1 MIASIPMAKKR
12 CWFGWLRRLFTFSEA
27 KTRGEKKSKRWRI
40 CIFGRVKF
48 RQHPALKAPALTLS
62 EATEEQRKHAL
73 NVAIAT
79 AAAAEAAV
87 AAAQAAAKVVRLATA
102 SKSNNQ
108 FKKHDRDLAA
118 IKIQSAF
125 RAHLARKA
133 LRALKG
139 LVRIQAIVRGRA
151 VRRQVMT
158 TLNISPSYAKIQSEV
173 HESCSPTADTI
184 HKDSERRYRLKP
196 KEELKN
202 KEIKHESNIQRR
214 WDYSVLSKED
224 MEAILFRKQ
233 EAMIQRERILR
244 YSYSHRERKNPN
256 IMAESV
262 YKKESGRRSCLLEQ
276 WSETEECNRGQ
287 MTSKQLLT
295 DFTANEICSPPQSR
309 FRTLQRQDSPDSI
322 SFPLSVPRRSFSRA
336 ERATED
342 ENTILNSPHFPTYMS
357 VTQSAKAKA
366 RSMSTPRQRVGFMD
380 SYFGN
385 NMPYKNGITL
395 CSSYNGESMGSN
407 PSSGNSHYISSKM
420 NYQQ

>member
-1 MIASIPMAKKR
+1 MAKKR

-202 KEIKHESNIQRR
+202 KEIKVDQRR
-214 WDYSVLSKED
+214 
-224 MEAILFRKQ
+224 
-233 EAMIQRERILR
+233 
-244 YSYSHRERKNPN
+244 NPN
-256 IMAESV
+256 REGDPAESSHPETPPSENSKNLRTARKCSRKYGV
-262 YKKESGRRSCLLEQ
+262 SDIDSGYYVAG
-276 WSETEECNRGQ
+276 TG
-287 MTSKQLLT
+287 
-295 DFTANEICSPPQSR
+295 
-309 FRTLQRQDSPDSI
+309 
-322 SFPLSVPRRSFSRA
+322 
-336 ERATED
+336 
-342 ENTILNSPHFPTYMS
+342 
-357 VTQSAKAKA
+357 
-366 RSMSTPRQRVGFMD
+366 
-380 SYFGN
+380 
-385 NMPYKNGITL
+385 
-395 CSSYNGESMGSN
+395 
-407 PSSGNSHYISSKM
+407 
-420 NYQQ
+420 